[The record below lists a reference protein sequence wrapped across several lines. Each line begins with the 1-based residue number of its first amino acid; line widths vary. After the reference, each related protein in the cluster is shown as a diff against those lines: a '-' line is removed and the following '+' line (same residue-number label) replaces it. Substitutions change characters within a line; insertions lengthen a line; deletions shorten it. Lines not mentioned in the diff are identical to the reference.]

1 MVKIDYEYG
10 FSTALISKIFK
21 NAMLGYFL
29 ITLQIIQIFHV
40 AIQTRVNQWKSVC
53 GLINNAG

>member
-40 AIQTRVNQWKSVC
+40 AIQTRVNQ
-53 GLINNAG
+53 